1 MARGILIL
9 VTAAAFVALLMLSFE
24 LGRNRAGFSLLDE
37 RRERA
42 AFEQEIAARD
52 QVIDE
57 LEREIAILETSSQI
71 DNEANALVRESLADL
86 EARLQA
92 QEEEL
97 AFYRG
102 IVSPGD
108 GIAGLRIQ
116 NVEIEPAQTGEGYT
130 LRVLLVQAIVN
141 SNSVAGE
148 IRATLRGNQSGQA
161 MAYTLSELSSE
172 TGSGAI
178 DFDFRYFQSLD
189 VELILP
195 AGFEPVELE
204 VEVWPQ
210 NPQGETI
217 VQTFPWNSFEG

>member
-1 MARGILIL
+1 MTRGFVRLITGAVL
-9 VTAAAFVALLMLSFE
+9 LALLVLSFE

-42 AFEQEIAARD
+42 AFEQETAVRD
-52 QVIDE
+52 QTIDE
-57 LEREIAILETSSQI
+57 LEREIAILKTSSQI
-71 DNEANALVRESLADL
+71 DNEANAVVRASLADL

-108 GIAGLRIQ
+108 GVAGLRIQ
-116 NVEIEPAQTGEGYT
+116 NVEIEPGAGGEGHT
-130 LRVLLVQAIVN
+130 LRVLLVQGIVN
-141 SNSVAGE
+141 SDPVSGE
-148 IRATLRGNQSGQA
+148 IRASLRGNQSGQA
-161 MAYTLSELSSE
+161 MAYTLAELSNE